1 MSDWIPPAL
10 SDVTTRP
17 AEGQRSTTGLDWRIM
32 GDSQGLLCF
41 LCSTYI
47 CCSSDWL
54 HVSGFYSFFRGKFR
68 DSRRSLHHHLSGA
81 TFNVQVFFLYIVT
94 VFVWP
99 AVHLTS
105 DVLFWSGVFH
115 SSSSFFIPRFISNIR
130 RNYTSDWVDQIMMNI
145 QHFWRI
151 RPTLEHLTFPKLC
164 TNPGVRE
171 GKPKKHLIKF
181 RFLTHLFQ
189 YSNKL
194 FVFPTSA
201 KL

>member
-1 MSDWIPPAL
+1 MFGNIWDNVVKVPQLNELWNKVFQHFNVEFWHIIYLTGGSQSCCVSDWIPPAL

-99 AVHLTS
+99 AVHLIS
-105 DVLFWSGVFH
+105 GVLFWSGVFH
-115 SSSSFFIPRFISNIR
+115 SF
-130 RNYTSDWVDQIMMNI
+130 
-145 QHFWRI
+145 
-151 RPTLEHLTFPKLC
+151 
-164 TNPGVRE
+164 
-171 GKPKKHLIKF
+171 
-181 RFLTHLFQ
+181 
-189 YSNKL
+189 
-194 FVFPTSA
+194 
-201 KL
+201 